1 MTVEPF
7 LDRGTIAY
15 MNKLFS
21 DATPNINDSERQIWI
36 RVGKREAALEMLGRL
51 EIQNKN
57 NRLENE

>member
-7 LDRGTIAY
+7 LDRETIAY

>member
-1 MTVEPF
+1 MSEEPH
-7 LDRGTIAY
+7 LDRETIAY
-15 MNKLFS
+15 MNELYS
-21 DATPNINDSERQIWI
+21 NATPHINDSERQIWI

>member
-1 MTVEPF
+1 MAEEPH
-7 LDRGTIAY
+7 LDKETIDY

-21 DATPNINDSERQIWI
+21 DATPKIADSDRQIWI